1 MHHTEIQSSL
11 ISSHFHLSFVA
22 FHITAPEPNG
32 FGAAKAMLN
41 AVQDAGCSMN
51 DVDYINTHATSTP
64 LGDVA
69 EINAIALA
77 LNQSP
82 TAEQHPPIL
91 VSSTKGATGHL
102 LGAAGA
108 LEAALTV
115 KSISENTIPHTRNL
129 EDVSED
135 ITKVLSR
142 PCHSTRSIRLV
153 KDKPIKDG
161 DFLPGRDL
169 QVAMSNSFGFGG
181 TNVSLLFGKVK

>member
-11 ISSHFHLSFVA
+11 ISSHFYLSFVA

-51 DVDYINTHATSTP
+51 DVDYINTHAASTP

-69 EINAIALA
+69 EINSIALA

-142 PCHSTRSIRLV
+142 PCHSARSIRLV

-161 DFLPGRDL
+161 DFVPAVICKW
-169 QVAMSNSFGFGG
+169 Q
-181 TNVSLLFGKVK
+181 

>member
-1 MHHTEIQSSL
+1 
-11 ISSHFHLSFVA
+11 
-22 FHITAPEPNG
+22 
-32 FGAAKAMLN
+32 
-41 AVQDAGCSMN
+41 MN
-51 DVDYINTHATSTP
+51 DADYINTHATSTP

-82 TAEQHPPIL
+82 TAEQHPTLL

-142 PCHSTRSIRLV
+142 PCQSTRSIRLV
-153 KDKPIKDG
+153 KDKPIKDE
-161 DFLPGRDL
+161 DFHTNL
-169 QVAMSNSFGFGG
+169 AMSNSFGFGG